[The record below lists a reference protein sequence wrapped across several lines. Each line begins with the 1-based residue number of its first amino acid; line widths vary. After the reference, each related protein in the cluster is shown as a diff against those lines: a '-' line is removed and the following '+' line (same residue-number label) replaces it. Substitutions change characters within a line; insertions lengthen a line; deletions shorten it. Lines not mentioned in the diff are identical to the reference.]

1 MKVDNTADISDQ
13 LNVMVQMMETID
25 PQDPEV
31 QALADN
37 VINASVQM
45 VQVGMS
51 IRLLSLVGESFLT
64 DTEEEII
71 SEFIEHHERS
81 FIRNRTNRI
90 LHFHRYEGLL

>member
-31 QALADN
+31 QAVAN
-37 VINASVQM
+37 SVINASVQM

-51 IRLLSLVGESFLT
+51 IRLISLVGESFLT

-71 SEFIEHHERS
+71 SEFIEWASDITDALES
-81 FIRNRTNRI
+81 
-90 LHFHRYEGLL
+90 L

>member
-25 PQDPEV
+25 PEDPEV
-31 QALADN
+31 QAVADN

-71 SEFIEHHERS
+71 SVFIEWASDITDALES
-81 FIRNRTNRI
+81 
-90 LHFHRYEGLL
+90 L

>member
-45 VQVGMS
+45 VQVGMT

-71 SEFIEHHERS
+71 SEFIEWASDITDALES
-81 FIRNRTNRI
+81 
-90 LHFHRYEGLL
+90 L

>member
-25 PQDPEV
+25 PEDPEV
-31 QALADN
+31 HSVADN

-45 VQVGMS
+45 VQVGMN

-64 DTEEEII
+64 ETEEQII
-71 SEFIEHHERS
+71 SVFTEWASDITDALES
-81 FIRNRTNRI
+81 
-90 LHFHRYEGLL
+90 L

>member
-1 MKVDNTADISDQ
+1 VKVDNTADISDQ
-13 LNVMVQMMETID
+13 LNVMLQMMETID

-31 QALADN
+31 QAVADN

-45 VQVGMS
+45 VQVGMN

-71 SEFIEHHERS
+71 SEFIEWASDITDALES
-81 FIRNRTNRI
+81 
-90 LHFHRYEGLL
+90 L

>member
-13 LNVMVQMMETID
+13 LNVMLQMMETID

-71 SEFIEHHERS
+71 SEFIEWASDITDALES
-81 FIRNRTNRI
+81 
-90 LHFHRYEGLL
+90 L

>member
-25 PQDPEV
+25 PEDPEV
-31 QALADN
+31 QAVADN

-71 SEFIEHHERS
+71 SEFIEWASDITDALES
-81 FIRNRTNRI
+81 
-90 LHFHRYEGLL
+90 L

>member
-31 QALADN
+31 QAVANN

-71 SEFIEHHERS
+71 SVFIEWASDITDALES
-81 FIRNRTNRI
+81 
-90 LHFHRYEGLL
+90 L

>member
-71 SEFIEHHERS
+71 SVFIEWASDITDALES
-81 FIRNRTNRI
+81 
-90 LHFHRYEGLL
+90 L

>member
-13 LNVMVQMMETID
+13 LNVMLQMMETID

-31 QALADN
+31 QAVADN

-45 VQVGMS
+45 LQVGMS

-71 SEFIEHHERS
+71 SEFIEWASDITDALES
-81 FIRNRTNRI
+81 
-90 LHFHRYEGLL
+90 L

>member
-31 QALADN
+31 QALSDR
-37 VINASVQM
+37 VIDASVQM
-45 VQVGMS
+45 VQVGMN
-51 IRLLSLVGESFLT
+51 ITLLSLVGESFLT

-71 SEFIEHHERS
+71 SEF
-81 FIRNRTNRI
+81 TNWAADI
-90 LHFHRYEGLL
+90 TDALESN

>member
-25 PQDPEV
+25 PEDPEV
-31 QALADN
+31 QAVADN

-45 VQVGMS
+45 LQVGMS

-71 SEFIEHHERS
+71 SVFIEWASDITDALES
-81 FIRNRTNRI
+81 
-90 LHFHRYEGLL
+90 L

>member
-25 PQDPEV
+25 PEDPEV

-45 VQVGMS
+45 LQVGMS

-71 SEFIEHHERS
+71 SVFIEWASDITDALES
-81 FIRNRTNRI
+81 
-90 LHFHRYEGLL
+90 L

>member
-31 QALADN
+31 QAVADS

-45 VQVGMS
+45 VQVGMN
-51 IRLLSLVGESFLT
+51 ITLLSLVGESFLT

-71 SEFIEHHERS
+71 SEFTEWAADITDALESH
-81 FIRNRTNRI
+81 
-90 LHFHRYEGLL
+90 

>member
-31 QALADN
+31 QALSDR
-37 VINASVQM
+37 VIDASVQM

-51 IRLLSLVGESFLT
+51 ITLLSLVGESFLT

-71 SEFIEHHERS
+71 NEF
-81 FIRNRTNRI
+81 TNWAADI
-90 LHFHRYEGLL
+90 TDALESN

>member
-1 MKVDNTADISDQ
+1 VKVDNTADISDQ

-45 VQVGMS
+45 LQVGMS

-71 SEFIEHHERS
+71 SVFIEWASDITDALES
-81 FIRNRTNRI
+81 
-90 LHFHRYEGLL
+90 L

>member
-31 QALADN
+31 QALSDR
-37 VINASVQM
+37 VIDASVQM

-51 IRLLSLVGESFLT
+51 ITLLSLVGESFLT

-71 SEFIEHHERS
+71 SEF
-81 FIRNRTNRI
+81 TNWAADI
-90 LHFHRYEGLL
+90 TDALESN

>member
-45 VQVGMS
+45 LQVGMS

-71 SEFIEHHERS
+71 SEFIEWASDITDALES
-81 FIRNRTNRI
+81 
-90 LHFHRYEGLL
+90 L

>member
-31 QALADN
+31 QAVADN

-71 SEFIEHHERS
+71 SEFIEWASDITDALES
-81 FIRNRTNRI
+81 
-90 LHFHRYEGLL
+90 L